1 MEHRCRSTSKSNQG
15 VIRKAMMRVIIN
27 ADDFG
32 INEIVTREIEKLIK
46 TGAIS
51 STTIMANGKSLPLVE
66 KIVHDHP
73 EISYGAH
80 LCMDE
85 FDSLTASDT
94 LYKFGL
100 IDKGGKFIRGAI
112 FEIKDYPDELKNAII
127 DELSAQIEKLLSLGI
142 PISHIDSHHFHTIY
156 KLKDVISYVMDKY
169 EIEKVRLCYNI
180 STFEILKNKIFNK
193 KGNYSNIE
201 TSSIVKKMNVN
212 VMSKIKTL
220 LKSKYLIYLMNKYYN
235 NRYKVTNGFESYS
248 SFLNIDRVRKRYK
261 DKDCIELMC
270 HPGHSGKQYQKEAIE
285 VSEML
290 LVNSTNYQLISY
302 NEL

>member
-1 MEHRCRSTSKSNQG
+1 
-15 VIRKAMMRVIIN
+15 MMRVIIN

-51 STTIMANGKSLPLVE
+51 STTIMANGKSLQLVE

-85 FDSLTASDT
+85 FDSLTGSDT

-100 IDKGGKFIRGAI
+100 IDKDGKFVRGAI
-112 FEIKDYPDELKNAII
+112 FEIKDYPEELKKAII
-127 DELSAQIEKLLSLGI
+127 GELSAQIDKLLSMGI
-142 PISHIDSHHFHTIY
+142 PISHIDSHHHFHTIY

-169 EIEKVRLCYNI
+169 GIKKVRLCNNI
-180 STFEILKNKIFNK
+180 SIFEILKNNISNK
-193 KGNYSNIE
+193 KRNHNNVE
-201 TSSIVKKMNVN
+201 AVPIVKKKNVN
-212 VMSKIKTL
+212 VVSKMITLIKL
-220 LKSKYLIYLMNKYYN
+220 KYLIILMNKYYN

-248 SFLNIDRVRKRYK
+248 SFLNNDSVRKRYK

-290 LVNSTNYQLISY
+290 LVGSNNYQLISY